1 MRVLA
6 ATTFPQRPEGQR
18 QTALTVAEHRA
29 AQRAALLRAGEAPL
43 LEAGVAGTNARGVCE
58 RAGLSRSSFYDYFA
72 TKDDLL
78 VAIAIPIERWDR
90 EIGEALADTEPGLAE
105 LRRFGGCSQISASR
119 SPIA

>member
-1 MRVLA
+1 M
-6 ATTFPQRPEGQR
+6 
-18 QTALTVAEHRA
+18 HRA
-29 AQRAALLRAGEAPL
+29 SASARA
-43 LEAGVAGTNARGVCE
+43 
-58 RAGLSRSSFYDYFA
+58 LSRSSFYDYVA

-78 VAIAIPIERWDR
+78 VAIAIPIDAIERWDR